1 MFENVFKMY
10 SGQLRRSILDLI
22 GNRLPRTKHPL
33 YYNYIICNGTKLT
46 ELLSKF
52 RKRSI
57 VNEQVKTFH
66 LHKFKEDCLYAGK
79 GINQRMF
86 SHAING
92 KKIKHNIILTE
103 VDAKYR
109 EIIKTWENGEGLA
122 VIRLFAEIN
131 HYEALSRENA
141 LIKALGLKNLT
152 NKINGTC
159 YGVMRKGW
167 NETEIINFGNML
179 LFNTLK
185 MAVQD
190 PSQVIMEAD
199 IVLSK

>member
-1 MFENVFKMY
+1 
-10 SGQLRRSILDLI
+10 
-22 GNRLPRTKHPL
+22 
-33 YYNYIICNGTKLT
+33 
-46 ELLSKF
+46 
-52 RKRSI
+52 
-57 VNEQVKTFH
+57 
-66 LHKFKEDCLYAGK
+66 
-79 GINQRMF
+79 MF
-86 SHAING
+86 SHAIDG
-92 KKIKHNIILTE
+92 KKIKHNVIITE

-109 EIIKTWENGEGLA
+109 EIIKVWKNGEGLA
-122 VIRLFAEIN
+122 VIRLFAETN

-152 NKINGTC
+152 NKINGTS
-159 YGVMRKGW
+159 YGVMRNGW
-167 NETEIINFGNML
+167 NETEIINFGNMM

>member
-1 MFENVFKMY
+1 M
-10 SGQLRRSILDLI
+10 
-22 GNRLPRTKHPL
+22 
-33 YYNYIICNGTKLT
+33 
-46 ELLSKF
+46 LSKF